1 MSISRFCIL
10 NTKNTRKG
18 EKMKTSGSNSDIKE
32 ETMKYANTIM
42 KIGES
47 FVYSTSEP
55 QFREYPIFV

>member
-1 MSISRFCIL
+1 
-10 NTKNTRKG
+10 
-18 EKMKTSGSNSDIKE
+18 MKTSGSNSDIKE
-32 ETMKYANTIM
+32 ETMKYTNTIM